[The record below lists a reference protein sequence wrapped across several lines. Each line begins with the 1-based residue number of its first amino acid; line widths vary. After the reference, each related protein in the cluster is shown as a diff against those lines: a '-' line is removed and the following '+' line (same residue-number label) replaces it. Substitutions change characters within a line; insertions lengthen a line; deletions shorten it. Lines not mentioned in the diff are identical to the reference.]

1 MPQDPLQ
8 LGLLALGIFLGAG
21 LYSAGGHAGAT
32 AYLAV
37 MALFGVPPAQMKP
50 TALAMNILVAVAST
64 VRFTRAGAVPWRL
77 LRWLCLGSV
86 PASFLGGRMKL
97 SPGVYFAL
105 LGGLLLVAA
114 VRLWLPDP
122 RTPRPAAPAP
132 PLLVGIGVVLG
143 FVSGLTGIGGGIFLT
158 PLLILTGWAEPRQAG
173 GAAIVFILVNSVLGL
188 LGNLSSVSAIPH
200 EVALLAPAALAGG
213 LIGSYLGVHK
223 LVPQQLRRVNAVV
236 LLLSGLKLLK
246 EGLG

>member
-1 MPQDPLQ
+1 MPHDPLS

-50 TALAMNILVAVAST
+50 TALCMNILVAVAST
-64 VRFTRAGAVPWRL
+64 IRFTRAGAVPWRL
-77 LRWLCLGSV
+77 LQWLCLGSI
-86 PASFLGGRMKL
+86 PASFLGGRLKL
-97 SPGVYFAL
+97 SPSVYLSLLGAL
-105 LGGLLLVAA
+105 LLLAA
-114 VRLWLPDP
+114 ARLWLPDP
-122 RTPRPAAPAP
+122 GTAKPAP
-132 PLLVGIGVVLG
+132 PSPGLLVGIGVGLG

-188 LGNLSSVSAIPH
+188 LGNLSSVSAIPP
-200 EVALLAPAALAGG
+200 EVGVLAPSALAGG

-223 LVPQQLRRVNAVV
+223 LVPQQLRRVNSAV

-246 EGLG
+246 EGLS